1 MFIENYLNVNYN
13 IVMEDFQKKLENI
26 QKEIVNPLYYFINN
40 NKLDLIELIKNVFV
54 TLFVR
59 KELVSCDIFKKLFNE
74 IKNCPPQVATLFRQE
89 YVRYSYFPLCVEN
102 ILQLAH
108 ILKKYSN
115 ESIYEVA
122 AGSGWLSFYL
132 SRYGVGISK
141 AIDNYSWDKL
151 FEKELP
157 IKVEREDAVEVI
169 RNEKPSTV
177 LINWPPPEDE
187 FLVSCFEAMRKNSYL
202 IVISDVDYKVTSNK
216 LFFENYKNQKLYEE
230 KLKYSF
236 PGFNDTIKVYKKSI
250 K

>member
-1 MFIENYLNVNYN
+1 
-13 IVMEDFQKKLENI
+13 MESFQKKLENI
-26 QKEIVNPLYYFINN
+26 QKEIVNPLYNFINN
-40 NKLDLIELIKNVFV
+40 NKIGLIELIKDIFV
-54 TLFVR
+54 TLFVK
-59 KELVSCDIFKKLFNE
+59 KELVSCNKFKRLFDE
-74 IKNCPPQVATLFRQE
+74 TKNCSPQVATLFRQE

-132 SRYGVGISK
+132 SRYGVGILK
-141 AIDNYSWDKL
+141 AVDNYSWDKL

-157 IKVEREDAVEVI
+157 IKVERGDAVEVI

-177 LINWPPPEDE
+177 LINWPPPEYE
-187 FLVSCFEAMRKNSYL
+187 FLVSCFEAMRKDSYL
-202 IVISDVDYKVTSNK
+202 IVISDVDCKVAGNRIF
-216 LFFENYKNQKLYEE
+216 LENYKNQLLYEE

-236 PGFNDTIKVYKKSI
+236 PGFNDTIKVYKKTV